1 MSCEVIRME
10 NSRKVAE
17 VFVSIKSVNAALP
30 CKNFSAFLQPYS
42 YLNIK
47 SLILWVNTVL

>member
-10 NSRKVAE
+10 TSSKVAE
-17 VFVSIKSVNAALP
+17 VFVTIKSVNAALP
-30 CKNFSAFLQPYS
+30 CKNFSAFLKPYL
-42 YLNIK
+42 YLNTK